1 MIEIEIKAFFGETEN
16 KGDDAKKIGSR
27 EGDTLGIDKNELIK
41 RLRALGFA
49 FDYACEEADCYYQAP
64 DRDFR
69 KTDEALRIRTCV
81 EVPGEGSANTGVA
94 VDRGFEECNVDGSG
108 GADVSGSSAG
118 TCAGI
123 GPGIGTST
131 CGGSVESRAL
141 VTYKGPKQDSESHTR
156 REIEVEIP
164 DAEAATE
171 LFKSLGYKPVLMV
184 SKHREVYTLTDE
196 ISVCLDDVAGLGFA
210 VEIEK
215 LIDDSRFGNS
225 DGKGNRAQDETLAP
239 KSDLEKEKAA
249 AREELLSLLDK
260 LGIPRSAL
268 TMKTYLEMLL
278 EKSKR

>member
-69 KTDEALRIRTCV
+69 KTDEALRIRTC
-81 EVPGEGSANTGVA
+81 G
-94 VDRGFEECNVDGSG
+94 GSG
-108 GADVSGSSAG
+108 
-118 TCAGI
+118 
-123 GPGIGTST
+123 
-131 CGGSVESRAL
+131 ESRAL

-156 REIEVEIP
+156 REIEIEIP

-171 LFKSLGYKPVLMV
+171 LFKSLGYKPVLTV

-215 LIDDSRFGNS
+215 LIDESRFGNA

-239 KSDLEKEKAA
+239 KSDLEIEKAA
-249 AREELLSLLDK
+249 TREELLSLLDK
-260 LGIPRSAL
+260 LGIPRSTL

>member
-1 MIEIEIKAFFGETEN
+1 MIELEIKAFLGN
-16 KGDDAKKIGSR
+16 KESKDEGKEKTACCGSYEMVINKK
-27 EGDTLGIDKNELIK
+27 ELIEK
-41 RLRALGFA
+41 LKELGFA
-49 FDYACEEADCYYQAP
+49 FDYACDEADCYYQAP

-69 KTDEALRIRTCV
+69 KTDEALRIRTC
-81 EVPGEGSANTGVA
+81 G
-94 VDRGFEECNVDGSG
+94 GSG
-108 GADVSGSSAG
+108 
-118 TCAGI
+118 
-123 GPGIGTST
+123 
-131 CGGSVESRAL
+131 ESRAL

-156 REIEVEIP
+156 KEIETEIP
-164 DAEAATE
+164 DAAAATE
-171 LFKSLGYKPVLMV
+171 LFKSLGYKPVLTV
-184 SKHREVYTLTDE
+184 SKHREVYTLTDKAACAEYAKKDVSNSRRGTLDGE

-215 LIDDSRFGNS
+215 LIDDSRFGNAA
-225 DGKGNRAQDETLAP
+225 GRGNRAQDETLAP